1 MTQSSRHESRVTYN
15 QFTSSSVQFSSVQ
28 DIVLFDKSIES
39 ISSKLFPTKSYALTT
54 AFKAKP
60 FMTSSCT
67 LEGYSSPVRSCCGDS
82 LLLLAAA
89 ATDAAAAGG
98 TEATDAGK

>member
-1 MTQSSRHESRVTYN
+1 
-15 QFTSSSVQFSSVQ
+15 
-28 DIVLFDKSIES
+28 
-39 ISSKLFPTKSYALTT
+39 
-54 AFKAKP
+54 
-60 FMTSSCT
+60 MTSSCT